1 MNNNYLYEYFRN
13 NDYKKEL
20 QDVYV
25 VVEGDTLY
33 NISKKLGVEL
43 EELMKANNL
52 SNYWIFPNQ
61 VLVIPRAKE
70 NDGMYFEEY
79 KIKFNDTLEKIAE
92 DFNVTVGEILK
103 YNDLGALKLLGNQE
117 ITIPRTYKKYT
128 IVATDTLD
136 YIIRKTNMTAYELL
150 EANFS
155 NLLQVGTVINVK

>member
-1 MNNNYLYEYFRN
+1 MNNDYLYEYFRN

-70 NDGMYFEEY
+70 NEGMYFEEY

-92 DFNVTVGEILK
+92 DFNVSDNAIRNRCKK
-103 YNDLGALKLLGNQE
+103 YNLPSLKK
-117 ITIPRTYKKYT
+117 TIQKYT
-128 IVATDTLD
+128 DEEWALI
-136 YIIRKTNMTAYELL
+136 
-150 EANFS
+150 
-155 NLLQVGTVINVK
+155 